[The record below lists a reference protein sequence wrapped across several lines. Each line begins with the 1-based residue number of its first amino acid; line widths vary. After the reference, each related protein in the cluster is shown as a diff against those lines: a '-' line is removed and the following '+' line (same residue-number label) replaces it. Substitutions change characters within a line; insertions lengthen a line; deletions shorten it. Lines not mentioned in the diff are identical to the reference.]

1 MTIETAE
8 NDMPVDLADVEAV
21 MGKAIEELAATA
33 GVLLNAVGIRTG
45 LWRALAG
52 AGPLTASAAAERAG
66 LAEPYVREWLRSQAA
81 AGYVSYDPMAET
93 FTVPQAVAAVF
104 ADDVQ
109 AGFFDGFARMLQAM
123 SGDLTLNEE
132 AFRTGRGVGWHEHSP
147 AHWDGMDAATRSF
160 VGSVLV
166 PAWLPALD
174 GIEDKLTAGATVA
187 DVGCGYGAPLIAM
200 AHAFSRSRFFGFDY
214 HDVSIARARQ
224 AAAEAGVGD
233 RVRFEVA
240 TATDIPDRRYDL
252 ITYFDTFHD
261 LGDPLGA
268 LVHARQVLAEDGTVL
283 LVEFNAGDRVE
294 DNFSPF
300 GRLAYAASALVCTP
314 NALSQEGHALGTLA
328 GEARLTEIAH
338 AAGFTRVR
346 RTPVESPVNL
356 LLELR
361 R

>member
-1 MTIETAE
+1 MTIQTAA
-8 NDMPVDLADVEAV
+8 DDTIVDPAEVGAV
-21 MGKAIEELAATA
+21 MGKAMEELAATA

-52 AGPLTASAAAERAG
+52 AVPLTAGAAAERAG

-81 AGYVSYDPMAET
+81 AGYLTYDATAET
-93 FTVPQAVAAVF
+93 FTLPPAVAAVF

-109 AGFFDGFARMLQAM
+109 AGFLDGFARMLQAM
-123 SGDLTLNEE
+123 SGDLALNEE

-147 AHWDGMDAATRSF
+147 AHWDGMDAATRAF
-160 VGSVLV
+160 VVSVLV
-166 PAWLPALD
+166 PAWLPALEGVQD
-174 GIEDKLTAGATVA
+174 RLAAGAAVA

-200 AHAFSRSRFFGFDY
+200 ARSFPHSRFFGFDY
-214 HDVSIARARQ
+214 HDASIARARQ

-233 RVRFEVA
+233 HVRFEVA
-240 TATDIPDRRYDL
+240 TAKDIPDRRYDL

-268 LVHARQVLAEDGTVL
+268 LVHARNVLADEGTVL
-283 LVEFNAGDRVE
+283 LVEYNAGDRVE
-294 DNFSPF
+294 DNLTPF

-314 NALSQEGHALGTLA
+314 NALSQEGHALGTLV
-328 GEARLTEIAH
+328 GEARLTGIAH

-346 RTPVESPVNL
+346 RTPVEAPFNL

>member
-1 MTIETAE
+1 MTIETAVNE
-8 NDMPVDLADVEAV
+8 ATVDPAEVEAV

-33 GVLLNAVGIRTG
+33 GVLLNTVGIRTG

-52 AGPLTASAAAERAG
+52 AGRLTAGAAAERAA

-81 AGYVSYDPMAET
+81 AGYVVYDPVAET
-93 FTVPQAVAAVF
+93 FTLPHAVAGVF

-109 AGFFDGFARMLQAM
+109 AGFLDGFARMLQAM
-123 SGDLTLNEE
+123 SGDLPLNEE

-147 AHWDGMDAATRSF
+147 AHWDGMDAATRSV

-166 PAWLPALD
+166 RAWLPALE
-174 GIEDKLTAGATVA
+174 GVEEKLTAGATVG
-187 DVGCGYGAPLIAM
+187 DVGCGYGAPLITM
-200 AHAFSRSRFFGFDY
+200 AQAFPRSRFFGFDY
-214 HDVSIARARQ
+214 HDASIARARQ

-240 TATDIPDRRYDL
+240 TAKDLPDRRYDL
-252 ITYFDTFHD
+252 VTYFDTFHD

-268 LVHARQVLAEDGTVL
+268 LVRTRDVLADDGTVL

-294 DNFSPF
+294 DNFTPF

-314 NALSQEGHALGTLA
+314 NALSQEGHPLGTLV
-328 GEARLTEIAH
+328 GEVKLTEQAH
-338 AAGFTRVR
+338 AAGFARVR
-346 RTPVESPVNL
+346 RTPVEAPVNL
-356 LLELR
+356 LLELKR
-361 R
+361 

>member
-1 MTIETAE
+1 MAIQTAE
-8 NDMPVDLADVEAV
+8 KDTTVDLAEVEAV
-21 MGKAIEELAATA
+21 MGKAMEELAASA

-52 AGPLTASAAAERAG
+52 AGPVTAEGAAARAS

-81 AGYVSYDPMAET
+81 AGYVRYDPVAET
-93 FTVPQAVAAVF
+93 FTLPAAVAAVF
-104 ADDVQ
+104 ADEAQ

-123 SGDLTLNEE
+123 NGDLPLNEE
-132 AFRTGRGVGWHEHSP
+132 AFRTGRGVGWHEHSS

-174 GIEDKLTAGATVA
+174 GVEEKLTAGAVVA
-187 DVGCGYGAPLIAM
+187 DVGCGYGAPLIAL
-200 AHAFSRSRFFGFDY
+200 AQAFPRSRFFGFDY

-233 RVRFEVA
+233 RVRFEAA
-240 TATDIPDRRYDL
+240 TAKDIPDRRYDL
-252 ITYFDTFHD
+252 VTYFDTFHD
-261 LGDPLGA
+261 LGDPLGT
-268 LVHARQVLAEDGTVL
+268 LVHAREVLAVDGTVL

-294 DNFSPF
+294 DNFTPF
-300 GRLAYAASALVCTP
+300 GRLAYASSALVCTP
-314 NALSQEGHALGTLA
+314 NALSQEGHALGTLV
-328 GEARLTEIAH
+328 GEATLTEIAH
-338 AAGFTRVR
+338 GAGFTRVR
-346 RTPVESPVNL
+346 RTPVDSPVNL

>member
-1 MTIETAE
+1 MTIDTGE
-8 NDMPVDLADVEAV
+8 NDTTVDLTEIEGV

-33 GVLLNAVGIRTG
+33 GMLLNAVGIRTG
-45 LWRALAG
+45 LWRVLAG
-52 AGPLTASAAAERAG
+52 AGPLTAAEAAARAK

-81 AGYVSYDPMAET
+81 AGYVSYDPLSET
-93 FTVPQAVAAVF
+93 FSLPDAVAGVF

-123 SGDLTLNEE
+123 SGDLSLNEE

-166 PAWLPALD
+166 PAWIPALD
-174 GIEDKLTAGATVA
+174 GVEEKLTAGATVA

-200 AHAFSRSRFFGFDY
+200 AQAFPRSRLFGFDY
-214 HDVSIARARQ
+214 HDASIARARQ

-240 TATDIPDRRYDL
+240 TAKDIPDRGYDL

-268 LVHARQVLAEDGTVL
+268 LVHARHVLADDGTVL

-294 DNFSPF
+294 DNFTPF

-314 NALSQEGHALGTLA
+314 NALSQEGHALGTLV

-338 AAGFTRVR
+338 AARFTRVR
-346 RTPVESPVNL
+346 HTPVDAPVNV